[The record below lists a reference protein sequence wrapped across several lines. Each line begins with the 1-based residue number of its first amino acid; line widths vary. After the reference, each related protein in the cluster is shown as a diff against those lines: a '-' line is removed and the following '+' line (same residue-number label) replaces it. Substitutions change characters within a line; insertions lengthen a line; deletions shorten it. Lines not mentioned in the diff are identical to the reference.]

1 LSEIVGRVAQRGASK
16 AKTLSDGPFIRSLVH
31 ATDFS
36 AADERAFAHALGV
49 ALLTRARFTIL
60 HVSSD
65 VSADWRGFPA
75 VRKTLERWKLLE
87 PGSAQEAVFEKL
99 GVSVRKL
106 ALQGRFPALAVAQHL
121 EREPAELLV
130 VATEGREGVA
140 RWGHGSV
147 AEAMARWSRTMTLFV
162 PADAERN
169 VVALADGNL
178 TLDNVLIPVDHTP
191 DPGAAIEFARRA
203 AIVMS
208 DKKATITLLH
218 VGDGRELSSMR
229 AQDGPQWA
237 FERMHR
243 QGVAVDEIAAAAELV
258 RANLIVMPTEGRHG
272 VFDALRGSTTER
284 TVRRASCPVLAVPA
298 PRA

>member
-1 LSEIVGRVAQRGASK
+1 MTLSE
-16 AKTLSDGPFIRSLVH
+16 GPFIQSVVH

-130 VATEGREGVA
+130 V
-140 RWGHGSV
+140 
-147 AEAMARWSRTMTLFV
+147 
-162 PADAERN
+162 
-169 VVALADGNL
+169 
-178 TLDNVLIPVDHTP
+178 
-191 DPGAAIEFARRA
+191 
-203 AIVMS
+203 
-208 DKKATITLLH
+208 
-218 VGDGRELSSMR
+218 
-229 AQDGPQWA
+229 
-237 FERMHR
+237 
-243 QGVAVDEIAAAAELV
+243 
-258 RANLIVMPTEGRHG
+258 
-272 VFDALRGSTTER
+272 
-284 TVRRASCPVLAVPA
+284 
-298 PRA
+298 